1 MNVTV
6 LGAGSWGTTVASIAS
21 KRNPTTLWARSEE
34 VVDVIVQRHENSRYL
49 AGFPLPE
56 RLEAT
61 SDLERAASTA
71 DVLVVGVPSDGFR
84 DVLERAREFVRP
96 WIPVVSLTKGFE
108 RDTYL
113 RMTEVIKDVLP
124 GRPSAALTGP
134 NIAREIMAGYAA
146 ASVLAT
152 EDLAVAAALQGVLRR
167 GLFRI
172 YTNHDVVG
180 CEVGGALKNDRHR
193 GRDGPGPGGRRQHPL
208 DGHHAG
214 PGRADPP
221 GGGDGRRSPHVLG
234 PGRDGRPDG
243 DVHQPPQPEPPRR
256 GAAGEGT
263 PARGDPQRDD
273 HGGRG
278 REDRLAGHGA
288 RRAARRRGAPDL
300 LAHPGRRHRPADR
313 AGRLRG
319 PHAHGAGPRG
329 RAGVAVRRR
338 SSDSRHAPVEPHLLV
353 RGRSGTAASC
363 RSPRARGCG
372 SATRR
377 SPRTAA
383 ARSPDRR

>member
-34 VVDVIVQRHENSRYL
+34 VVDEIVQRHENSRYL

-146 ASVLAT
+146 ASV
-152 EDLAVAAALQGVLRR
+152 
-167 GLFRI
+167 I
-172 YTNHDVVG
+172 
-180 CEVGGALKNDRHR
+180 
-193 GRDGPGPGGRRQHPL
+193 GR
-208 DGHHAG
+208 
-214 PGRADPP
+214 
-221 GGGDGRRSPHVLG
+221 
-234 PGRDGRPDG
+234 
-243 DVHQPPQPEPPRR
+243 
-256 GAAGEGT
+256 
-263 PARGDPQRDD
+263 
-273 HGGRG
+273 
-278 REDRLAGHGA
+278 
-288 RRAARRRGAPDL
+288 
-300 LAHPGRRHRPADR
+300 
-313 AGRLRG
+313 
-319 PHAHGAGPRG
+319 
-329 RAGVAVRRR
+329 
-338 SSDSRHAPVEPHLLV
+338 
-353 RGRSGTAASC
+353 ASC
-363 RSPRARGCG
+363 RECCAGGC
-372 SATRR
+372 SASTRTTTW
-377 SPRTAA
+377 SG
-383 ARSPDRR
+383 ARSAAP

>member
-34 VVDVIVQRHENSRYL
+34 VVDEIVQRHENSRYL

-146 ASVLAT
+146 ASVIAT
-152 EDLAVAAALQGVLRR
+152 EDLSVAAALQGVLRR

-180 CEVGGALKNDRHR
+180 CEVGGALKNVIAIAAGMAQGLGVGDNTRSMVITR
-193 GRDGPGPGGRRQHPL
+193 GLAELTRLGV
-208 DGHHAG
+208 AM
-214 PGRADPP
+214 
-221 GGGDGRRSPHVLG
+221 GGDPLTFSGLAGMGDLMVTCISPHSRNRHVGEQLG
-234 PGRDGRPDG
+234 KGRPL
-243 DVHQPPQPEPPRR
+243 EEIL
-256 GAAGEGT
+256 GEMTMVAEGVKT
-263 PARGDPQRDD
+263 ASLVMELAER
-273 HGGRG
+273 HGGVELPICSRIQG
-278 REDRLAGHGA
+278 VVTDRLTVLDAYEGLMHTAPGHEA
-288 RRAARRRGAPDL
+288 E
-300 LAHPGRRHRPADR
+300 PG
-313 AGRLRG
+313 
-319 PHAHGAGPRG
+319 
-329 RAGVAVRRR
+329 
-338 SSDSRHAPVEPHLLV
+338 
-353 RGRSGTAASC
+353 
-363 RSPRARGCG
+363 
-372 SATRR
+372 
-377 SPRTAA
+377 
-383 ARSPDRR
+383 